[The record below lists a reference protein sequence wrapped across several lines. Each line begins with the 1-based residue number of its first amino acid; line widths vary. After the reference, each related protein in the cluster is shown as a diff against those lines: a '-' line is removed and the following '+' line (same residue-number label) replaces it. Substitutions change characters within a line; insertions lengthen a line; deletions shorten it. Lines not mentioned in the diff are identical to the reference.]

1 MRRGLILLVAALA
14 GSVCCAAE
22 PVSVKS
28 PDGQVRIEL
37 ADDGG
42 QLTFGV
48 SFRGRSVIERSPMVF
63 GVDDVQLAEDAEQGE
78 AAYYEIDES
87 YPWRGVHSNAINR
100 CRGAKVE
107 FSH

>member
-28 PDGQVRIEL
+28 PDEQVRIEL

-42 QLTFGV
+42 KLTFAV
-48 SFRGRSVIERSPMVF
+48 SFRGRPVIERSPIVF
-63 GVDDVQLAEDAEQGE
+63 GVGDVQLAEGAQVGGVGG
-78 AAYYEIDES
+78 YQIDES
-87 YPWRGVHSNAINR
+87 YPWRGVHSEAINR
-100 CRGAKVE
+100 YNGVKVE
-107 FSH
+107 